1 MNGEKHMQRLIIF
14 ALTALATAL
23 GVDATDPTLWFG
35 ETAALAVVV
44 AAVIAYLRTAIN
56 LDGIRVVIVSV
67 IVGAALGAAGFA
79 AGLFAAGSTLV
90 QAVAFGLGAGWL
102 ASGGVDFL
110 RSVLR
115 PKPEPAG

>member
-1 MNGEKHMQRLIIF
+1 MQRLLVF

-23 GVDATDPTLWFG
+23 GLDATDPTLWFG

-44 AAVIAYLRTAIN
+44 AAVIAAIRKGIS
-56 LDGIRVVIVSV
+56 LDGIAVVIASV
-67 IVGAALGAAGFA
+67 AVGGALGGVGFA

-102 ASGGVDFL
+102 ASGGVDLL
-110 RSVLR
+110 RSLL
-115 PKPEPAG
+115 PKAQPAG